1 MTADVPETASFIA
14 SETGS
19 HTASDTGSETGSDT
33 ASDTAS
39 ETGSDTASFIA
50 SETGSDTAS
59 DTGSHRCGFVA
70 LAGRPNSGKSTL
82 INRIVGTKV
91 SITSSKPQT
100 TRVPVRGVLTR
111 SDAQVVLVDTPGIH
125 KPRTAHG
132 RSLNAAA
139 WEALHDADAVCLVID
154 ASAPYGRGD
163 AFIASSLPPDS
174 VVVVT
179 KSDLVGPETML
190 AQLAATSELDFEAY
204 FPVSGRTG
212 EGVDALVDH
221 LVSRLPESPA
231 QYEPGTVTDSP
242 EAFWVA
248 ELVREQ
254 LLESTRHEL
263 PHSIATHLTDYEW
276 PLIRCEVV
284 VERPSQKAIV
294 IGKGGAT
301 LKSVGTA
308 VRSQLPDGAYLQLA
322 VRVDKNWQRRPQ
334 ARDRPG
340 H

>member
-1 MTADVPETASFIA
+1 MTVPES
-14 SETGS
+14 GS
-19 HTASDTGSETGSDT
+19 VSY
-33 ASDTAS
+33 
-39 ETGSDTASFIA
+39 
-50 SETGSDTAS
+50 
-59 DTGSHRCGFVA
+59 RCGFVA

-82 INRIVGTKV
+82 INRMIGQKV
-91 SITSSKPQT
+91 SITSNKPQT
-100 TRVPVRGVLTR
+100 TRMPVRGVLTR
-111 SDAQVVLVDTPGIH
+111 PGAQVVLVDTPGIH

-132 RSLNAAA
+132 QSLNAAA
-139 WEALHDADAVCLVID
+139 SEALHEADVACLVID

-163 AFIASSLPPDS
+163 AFIAQSLPPDS

-179 KSDLVGPETML
+179 KSDLVGPAAML
-190 AQLAATSELDFEAY
+190 RQLAAAAELDFEAY

-221 LVSRLPESPA
+221 LAGRLPAGPA
-231 QYEPGTVTDSP
+231 LYPPGTVSDAP

-254 LLESTRHEL
+254 LLKTTRNEL
-263 PHSIATHLTDYEW
+263 PHSITTRVTDYEW

-294 IGKGGAT
+294 IGRGGST

-322 VRVDKNWQRRPQ
+322 VRVDKNWQRRPR
-334 ARDRPG
+334 ASR
-340 H
+340 

>member
-1 MTADVPETASFIA
+1 MTVPDS
-14 SETGS
+14 GS
-19 HTASDTGSETGSDT
+19 GPY
-33 ASDTAS
+33 
-39 ETGSDTASFIA
+39 
-50 SETGSDTAS
+50 
-59 DTGSHRCGFVA
+59 RCGFVA

-82 INRIVGTKV
+82 INRMIGQKV
-91 SITSSKPQT
+91 SITSNKPQT
-100 TRVPVRGVLTR
+100 TRTTLRGVLTR
-111 SDAQVVLVDTPGIH
+111 ADAQLVFVDTPGIH

-139 WEALHDADAVCLVID
+139 SEALHETDVACLVID

-163 AFIASSLPPDS
+163 AFIARSLPPDS
-174 VVVVT
+174 ILVVT
-179 KSDLVGPETML
+179 KSDLVGPPTML
-190 AQLAATSELDFEAY
+190 KQLAATAELDFEAY

-221 LVSRLPESPA
+221 LAGRLPEGPA
-231 QYEPGTVTDSP
+231 LYEPGTVSDRS

-248 ELVREQ
+248 ELVREE
-254 LLESTRHEL
+254 LLKSTRHEL
-263 PHSIATHLTDYEW
+263 PHAIATRVTDYEW

-301 LKSVGTA
+301 LKAVGVA

-322 VRVDKNWQRRPQ
+322 VRVDKNWQRRPRAGQ
-334 ARDRPG
+334 HSPQ
-340 H
+340 